1 MPKLALLCL
10 VLTVAALGACASKA
24 SPEDCTAACEN
35 VAKVALGEVHEQLKK
50 DQELSAAGEEGKEL
64 VTSLAQGML
73 EGIRSDCEDEC
84 RLKGTKQQAQCLTQ
98 AGSMADLDACK

>member
-1 MPKLALLCL
+1 MPKLAL
-10 VLTVAALGACASKA
+10 VLSLAFLIGACASKA

-50 DQELSAAGEEGKEL
+50 DEELSAAGEEGKEL

-73 EGIRSDCEDEC
+73 EGIRSECEDEC
-84 RLKGTKQQAQCLTQ
+84 RLKGTKQQAQCLSHAST
-98 AGSMADLDACK
+98 MDDLEACR